1 MAERTWRAEILT
13 WPNLITL
20 VRLACIPV
28 FVWLLFGRENRAA
41 AAWLLAA
48 LGSTD
53 WVDGWLARRF
63 DQVSDV
69 GKVLDPTV
77 DRLLFLV
84 AVPALLLDGSV
95 PLALAVLV
103 LAREALVAVVAL
115 MLGAMGA
122 RRIDVTRQGKLGT
135 FLLMFAFPMF
145 LGGES
150 TLSYAPLLAVVAWV
164 FAVPGV
170 AFSLVAAAQYVPS
183 ARAALAS
190 GRAARAG

>member
-1 MAERTWRAEILT
+1 MSARNWRREILT
-13 WPNLITL
+13 WPNLITTI
-20 VRLACIPV
+20 RLLCIPV
-28 FVWLLFGRENRAA
+28 FVWLLFARDHRAA

-63 DQVSDV
+63 GQVSEL

-84 AVPALLLDGSV
+84 AVPSLIIDGSIPV
-95 PLALAVLV
+95 GIAVLAIV
-103 LAREALVAVVAL
+103 REAVVAAAAL
-115 MLGAMGA
+115 VLGAMGA
-122 RRIDVTRQGKLGT
+122 RRIDVTREGKTGT

-150 TLSYAPLLAVVAWV
+150 TLSYAPLLEVLAWV
-164 FAVPGV
+164 FAVPRLV
-170 AFSLVAAAQYVPS
+170 FSWLAAAQYVPR
-183 ARAALAS
+183 ARRALVE
-190 GRAARAG
+190 GRAARTG